1 MHEMEFQ
8 AWLMVKDT
16 RESLISQLRN
26 LGEACQREVKLLEG
40 DENRTPN
47 PLGIVQ
53 GVGLEIDRLCCML
66 AMQREA
72 ITTVQI
78 LTKGGNR

>member
-8 AWLMVKDT
+8 ARLMVKDT
-16 RESLISQLRN
+16 RENLIRQLRK

-40 DENRTPN
+40 DENRTPS

-53 GVGLEIDRLCCML
+53 GAGLEIDRLCSML

-72 ITTVQI
+72 IKTVQI
-78 LTKGGNR
+78 LTKGGDR